1 MFCFVL
7 FLKKNEGLWHA
18 PQLPVMWKSSMAFL
32 GVLGWDASFTAWT
45 PMTFAFTS
53 PGWWGMRGIK
63 DDVILKNKCMGVI
76 VLYVNCKCWDKSA
89 SWQLPSRQQN
99 KCVYCG
105 RAWPALGYL
114 ATIAGKIC
122 WILFCALGTGTIQC
136 TLYNMLPFALIA
148 PVNFHWDKI
157 PLCKTREPKY
167 WPRTI
172 KCSLWSA
179 ECKGISLKTLASVKD
194 EEGIW

>member
-63 DDVILKNKCMGVI
+63 DDVILKNKCIGVI
-76 VLYVNCKCWDKSA
+76 VLYVNCKCWHKSA
-89 SWQLPSRQQN
+89 SWQLPSRQQK
-99 KCVYCG
+99 KC
-105 RAWPALGYL
+105 YL
-114 ATIAGKIC
+114 
-122 WILFCALGTGTIQC
+122 L
-136 TLYNMLPFALIA
+136 
-148 PVNFHWDKI
+148 
-157 PLCKTREPKY
+157 
-167 WPRTI
+167 
-172 KCSLWSA
+172 LWES
-179 ECKGISLKTLASVKD
+179 LASSRVFSHHCWENVLYFILCTGDRNNTVHSVQYAALCFDSTSQLSLGKTPSL
-194 EEGIW
+194 